1 MYLYRL
7 NFKTTILLKSI
18 LTKVTILIFILPLF
32 AFSAHKYYISL
43 TKIDFISEKKAVQIT
58 MRFFID
64 DIENT
69 LENRYQTELEL
80 ATKKENEKSD
90 FYLEKYIGQKFKINI
105 NSKEKTY
112 QYLGKEYQ
120 NDVVFFYLEITDI
133 EDIDTFEIQ
142 NSMLME
148 DIPEQENYIK
158 INIKN
163 TKKTIILRKDN
174 DKEMLKI

>member
-1 MYLYRL
+1 M
-7 NFKTTILLKSI
+7 KSI
-18 LTKVTILIFILPLF
+18 ITKVTILIFIFVHF

-43 TKIDFISEKKAVQIT
+43 TKIDFISEKRVVQIT
-58 MRFFID
+58 MHFFID

-69 LENRYQTELEL
+69 LENRYQTKLKL
-80 ATKKENEKSD
+80 ATKKESEKSD
-90 FYLEKYIGQKFKINI
+90 LYLKKYIGQKFKINI

-112 QYLGKEYQ
+112 EYLGKEYQ

-148 DIPEQENYIK
+148 DISEQENYIK

-163 TKKTIILRKDN
+163 NKKTIVLRKDN
-174 DKEMLKI
+174 DKEMLKF

>member
-1 MYLYRL
+1 
-7 NFKTTILLKSI
+7 
-18 LTKVTILIFILPLF
+18 
-32 AFSAHKYYISL
+32 
-43 TKIDFISEKKAVQIT
+43 

-64 DIENT
+64 DVENT
-69 LENRYQTELEL
+69 LENRYQTDLEL
-80 ATKKENEKSD
+80 ATKKESEKSD

-120 NDVVFFYLEITDI
+120 NDVVFFYLEITDV
-133 EDIDTFEIQ
+133 EDIDTIEIQ

-148 DIPEQENYIK
+148 EFMEQENYIK

-163 TKKTIILRKDN
+163 NKKTIVLRKDN
-174 DKEMLKI
+174 DKEMLKF